1 MKRYNFLI
9 YILVALLGLA
19 SCSDDY
25 LDKNPTDKIGG
36 GDATKNTTNAWAALN
51 GIHRGL
57 YERYD
62 YQGMGGI
69 GAFYINVDIMGE
81 DQVYNA
87 SQWHIGLY
95 KWQSHVSQTSAYNE
109 FPFKMFYKFI
119 ANANPLINGMDNAEG
134 PEVDRKAIQGQALL
148 YRAWCYHNLVQ
159 LYGGRYVKGTANDQL
174 GVSLVLESSEEGIA
188 RSTVGKV
195 YEQINADI
203 DKAIT
208 LLDGYV
214 RKNVSHLDLNVAYGL
229 KARVALTMGEY
240 ETAANFAKKAQDGY
254 SLMDANTYANGFR
267 VDPNQ
272 ECMWASVIQEDQ
284 TDKWANFGAY
294 MSRNFSSSAIRGN
307 PRSIY
312 SVLYHQISDTD
323 VRKKLWSE
331 DGTHADLPSDVELL
345 SIHKRFPY
353 TSQKFIAP
361 SNADS
366 RVAVPNMRVAEM
378 YLIEA
383 EALARQ
389 TGKSSEAA
397 KVLFNLVSTRDADY
411 TESTKTGGDLI
422 EEILLHRRIELWGEG
437 FRWFDLKR
445 LNLDL
450 DRRTK
455 TVNGIE
461 VETNHKNSLTAG
473 TFYKASGTDE
483 WNWVIPKD
491 EVDANDSY
499 EKTN

>member
-1 MKRYNFLI
+1 MGT
-9 YILVALLGLA
+9 V

-25 LDKNPTDKIGG
+25 LEQSPTDRIGG
-36 GDATKNTTNAWAALN
+36 GDATKNTANAWAALN

-62 YQGMGGI
+62 YQGMGGA

-119 ANANPLINGMDNAEG
+119 ANANPLINGMDDAEG
-134 PEVDRKAIQGQALL
+134 TEVDKNAIQGQALL
-148 YRAWCYHNLVQ
+148 YRAWCYYNLVR
-159 LYGGRYVKGTANDQL
+159 LYGGRYEKGAVNDQP
-174 GVSLVLESSEEGIA
+174 GVSLVLESTEKGVPRA
-188 RSTVGKV
+188 TVGKV

-208 LLDGYV
+208 LLDGYE
-214 RKNVSHLDLNVAYGL
+214 RKNISHLNLDVAYGL
-229 KARVALTMGEY
+229 KARVALTMGDY
-240 ETAANFAKKAQDGY
+240 SSAATFANKARLAGGGSAKY
-254 SLMDANTYANGFR
+254 SLMNSSTYADGFR
-267 VDPNQ
+267 VDPNE
-272 ECMWASVIQEDQ
+272 ECMWASIIQEDHS
-284 TDKWANFGAY
+284 DKWANYGAY

-307 PRSIY
+307 PRSIF
-312 SVLYHQISDTD
+312 SVLYHQISETD

-331 DGTHADLPSDVELL
+331 DGQHADLPSDVELL
-345 SIHKRFPY
+345 SIHSRFPY

-361 SNADS
+361 SNSDS
-366 RVAVPNMRVAEM
+366 RVAVPHMRVAEM

-389 TGKSSEAA
+389 TGKDVEAA
-397 KVLFNLVSTRDADY
+397 KVLYDLISTRDANY
-411 TESTKTGGDLI
+411 TESTNTGGDLI
-422 EEILLHRRIELWGEG
+422 DEIMLHRRIELWGEG
-437 FRWFDLKR
+437 FRWLDLKR
-445 LNLDL
+445 LNIDL
-450 DRRTK
+450 DRNSRVINSVT
-455 TVNGIE
+455 
-461 VETNHKNSLTAG
+461 VETNHKSSLTAN
-473 TFYKASGTDE
+473 TFFETAGTDR

-491 EVDANDSY
+491 EVDANDTY
-499 EKTN
+499 E